1 MPANNTLTYDVFV
14 SDPTPQNVTG
24 KQESTVGRVSTALK
38 QAARLF
44 SGVAVLMA
52 AAPSRAQTSE
62 KPTIV
67 LVHGAFNES
76 SSWEGVI
83 RLLQADGYPVIAPAN
98 PLRGVKSDSSYLANL
113 IDTIKGP
120 VVLVGHSISGMMI
133 TNAATGKSNVKALVF
148 VSALAPDTGETA
160 NDLLSKFPGG
170 TSDSALGPPVSLGG
184 GAHDLYVQQ
193 EKFPAQFAAD
203 VPAAKARIMAV
214 TQRPIVDTAFGE
226 PSGSPAWRSIPS
238 WFIHGT
244 GDKNLPVATVA
255 FMAQRAGAKKVVEI
269 KGASHLVMVSH
280 PKETE
285 KLIVEAASSVSSQQG
300 AMGSSESE
308 TGQ

>member
-1 MPANNTLTYDVFV
+1 MPTNDTSF
-14 SDPTPQNVTG
+14 Q
-24 KQESTVGRVSTALK
+24 R
-38 QAARLF
+38 AARLF
-44 SGVAVLMA
+44 TGVAVLMA
-52 AAPSRAQTSE
+52 ASSGRAQTSQ

-98 PLRGVKSDSSYLANL
+98 PLRGVKSDSSYLAGL

-133 TNAATGKSNVKALVF
+133 TNAATGKDNVKALVF
-148 VSALAPDTGETA
+148 VSALAPDAGETA

-170 TSDSALGPPVSLGG
+170 TSGSSLAPPVLLEG

-226 PSGSPAWRSIPS
+226 PSGPPAWKSIPS
-238 WFIHGT
+238 WFIYGT
-244 GDKNLPVATVA
+244 GDKNLPLATTE
-255 FMAQRAGAKKVVEI
+255 FMAKRAGAKKLVEI
-269 KGASHLVMVSH
+269 KGASHLLMVSH
-280 PKETE
+280 PKETA
-285 KLIVEAASSVSSQQG
+285 KLIVEAASSVSRQEA
-300 AMGSSESE
+300 AMGSSGSE
-308 TGQ
+308 TAPKNL

>member
-1 MPANNTLTYDVFV
+1 MPANNTVTYDVFV

-44 SGVAVLMA
+44 SGLAVLMA

-113 IDTIKGP
+113 LDTIKGP

-133 TNAATGKSNVKALVF
+133 TNAATGKSNIKALVF

-170 TSDSALGPPVSLGG
+170 TSGSALGPPVSLGG

-193 EKFPAQFAAD
+193 EKFPAQFSAD

-226 PSGSPAWRSIPS
+226 PSALGTRTFRSLRLHSWHSAPAQRRSWRSREHLTSSWSLTRRKQKSSLSRQLRPS
-238 WFIHGT
+238 
-244 GDKNLPVATVA
+244 
-255 FMAQRAGAKKVVEI
+255 
-269 KGASHLVMVSH
+269 
-280 PKETE
+280 
-285 KLIVEAASSVSSQQG
+285 AASREPWDPASLKRDSRPHPPYWPNL
-300 AMGSSESE
+300 MR
-308 TGQ
+308 

>member
-1 MPANNTLTYDVFV
+1 MPTNDTSF
-14 SDPTPQNVTG
+14 Q
-24 KQESTVGRVSTALK
+24 R
-38 QAARLF
+38 AARLF
-44 SGVAVLMA
+44 TGVAVLMA
-52 AAPSRAQTSE
+52 ASPGRAQTSQ

-98 PLRGVKSDSSYLANL
+98 PLRGVKSDSSYLASL

-133 TNAATGKSNVKALVF
+133 TNAATGKDNVKALVF
-148 VSALAPDTGETA
+148 VSALAPDAGETA

-170 TSDSALGPPVSLGG
+170 TSGSSLAPPVPLEG

-226 PSGSPAWRSIPS
+226 PSGPPAWKSIPS
-238 WFIHGT
+238 WFIYGT
-244 GDKNLPVATVA
+244 GDKNLPLATTE
-255 FMAQRAGAKKVVEI
+255 FMAKRAGAKKLVEI
-269 KGASHLVMVSH
+269 KGASHLLMVSH
-280 PKETE
+280 PKETA
-285 KLIVEAASSVSSQQG
+285 KLIVEAASSVSRQEA
-300 AMGSSESE
+300 AMGSSGSE
-308 TGQ
+308 TAPKNL